1 MRRALATLAR
11 HPLTWLY
18 AWFLVLPFLMGAVR
32 STVSLGTEI
41 VVFTLLAI
49 AYNLLMGYT
58 GLVSFG
64 HGAFFGLG
72 GYAAGLTQ
80 IHFARGMIV
89 PLLAGVL
96 GATVAGAVIGFLL
109 MRKRG
114 VYFSLLTLAFT
125 QMFFYLVYGA
135 TNVTGGENGLGGIER
150 FPLRLGAFTV
160 DLGDKRVYYY
170 ASALVAGVAI
180 WLLWRIV
187 HSPFGRVLESIRENE
202 QRASCVGYD
211 VKRYKLIAFI
221 VSCAFSGLAGALYT
235 FLLNFAY
242 PESLHVTTSGEI
254 AAMTLVGGM
263 KSFVGPAVGAAM
275 FVFMRD
281 TLSSWTE
288 NWLVYFGAIFVAFV
302 LFSPNGIVGV
312 VQRLRAARRGS
323 APPVA
328 VDAAAAT
335 TGASS
340 RSTLLAGHVPF
351 AVAGAAGEVERTAE
365 TLIPAPDGLDVLDGA
380 RGEVERAGSPA
391 GAARGHETG
400 GSEVMLGVRRLT
412 KRFGALAA
420 VDGATFHV
428 KRGELRSLIGPNGA
442 GKTTLFNVLT
452 GLLPPDGGEA
462 AFRGT
467 VITGRLPHQI
477 VSAGVS
483 RSFQIISIFHALTV
497 FENLRIA
504 AQAKHPCRF
513 SMLSD
518 THRFADLNGEALRLA
533 RQVGL
538 GGKELTIA
546 SSLSHGDQRL
556 LEIGIALATRP
567 ELLLL
572 DEPLAG
578 LAAPERVRVAD
589 LIRELRQSVTIVL
602 IEHDIDQVLALSD
615 RITVLHQGR
624 VIAEGSPADIQQNPE
639 VQTAYLGHLA
649 VAAEPAGPP
658 TPRTAD
664 PLLRVD
670 AVNTFYGKSHVLH
683 DVSLDVSPGEFVS
696 LLGRNGA
703 GKTTTLAT
711 ITGVV
716 PPRAGR
722 VVYRGRDVAGRPPE
736 EIARLRI
743 GLVPQGRRI
752 FPNLTVLENIQ
763 IGHRPPPDGARGDGR
778 GWTAD
783 RVFATFPKLR
793 MLEAARGG
801 TLSGGEL
808 QMLAIARALM
818 GNVELLLLDEPFE
831 GLAPAVVEGVFKVL
845 QEIRGETTIL
855 LVEQNADLALAL
867 SDRAYVI
874 NNGAIAWTGDA
885 RSLQAD
891 HALRLKLLGV

>member
-1 MRRALATLAR
+1 VTRGAVRLLR

-18 AWFLVLPFLMGAVR
+18 AWFLVLPFLMTAVK

-41 VVFTLLAI
+41 VVFSLVAI
-49 AYNLLMGYT
+49 AFNLLMGYT

-64 HGAFFGLG
+64 HGAFFGIG
-72 GYAAGLTQ
+72 GYAAGLVQ
-80 IHFARGMIV
+80 IHFARGMVV
-89 PLLAGVL
+89 PLLAGV
-96 GATVAGAVIGFLL
+96 GAATLAGAVIGFLL

-125 QMFFYLVYGA
+125 QMFFYIVYGA

-150 FPLRLGAFTV
+150 FPLRLGPLTV

-170 ASALVAGVAI
+170 ASAVVAAVAI
-180 WLLWRIV
+180 SLLWRVV
-187 HSPFGRVLESIRENE
+187 HSPFGRVLQAIRENE

-211 VKRYKLIAFI
+211 VKRYKLIAFV
-221 VSCAFSGLAGALYT
+221 VSCAFTGLAGALYT

-242 PESLHVTTSGEI
+242 AELLHVTMAGEI

-263 KSFVGPAVGAAM
+263 RSFVGPAVGAAV

-288 NWLVYFGAIFVAFV
+288 NWLIYFGVIFVAFV

-312 VQRLRAARRGS
+312 GQRLRGLWRAAEQPGP
-323 APPVA
+323 AGMP
-328 VDAAAAT
+328 AAAGAT
-335 TGASS
+335 
-340 RSTLLAGHVPF
+340 
-351 AVAGAAGEVERTAE
+351 
-365 TLIPAPDGLDVLDGA
+365 PAPA
-380 RGEVERAGSPA
+380 AASPA
-391 GAARGHETG
+391 GAP
-400 GSEVMLGVRRLT
+400 GSEAILDVRGLV
-412 KRFGALAA
+412 KHFGALAA
-420 VDGATFHV
+420 VDGATFQV
-428 KRGELRSLIGPNGA
+428 QRGELRSLIGPNGA
-442 GKTTLFNVLT
+442 GKTTLFNLLT
-452 GLLPPDGGEA
+452 GLLAPDGGQAE
-462 AFRGT
+462 FRGR
-467 VITGRLPHQI
+467 VLSGRLPHQI
-477 VSAGVS
+477 VAAGVS
-483 RSFQIISIFHALTV
+483 RSFQIISVFQALTV
-497 FENLRIA
+497 FENVRIA
-504 AQAKHPCRF
+504 VQAKHPR
-513 SMLSD
+513 
-518 THRFADLNGEALRLA
+518 RFAMLADAGRFGDLNDEALRLA
-533 RQVGL
+533 QRVGL
-538 GGKELTIA
+538 GGRQHVVA
-546 SSLSHGDQRL
+546 ANLSHGDQRL
-556 LEIGIALATRP
+556 LEIGIALATHP

-589 LIRELRQSVTIVL
+589 LIRELRRTLTIVL

-624 VIAEGSPADIQQNPE
+624 VIAEGRPADIQQNPE

-649 VAAEPAGPP
+649 VAGERPAAPA
-658 TPRTAD
+658 PRGGA
-664 PLLRVD
+664 PLLRVE

-683 DVSLDVSPGEFVS
+683 DVSLDVGPGEFVS

-703 GKTTTLAT
+703 GKTTALAT

-716 PPRAGR
+716 PPRSGR
-722 VVYRGRDVAGRPPE
+722 VAYRGREIAGRAPE

-763 IGHRPPPDGARGDGR
+763 IGRRPPAAGPRD
-778 GWTAD
+778 GWTVE
-783 RVFATFPKLR
+783 RVFATFPNLR
-793 MLEAARGG
+793 LLQSARGG

-818 GNVELLLLDEPFE
+818 GNVDLLLLDEPFE
-831 GLAPAVVEGVFKVL
+831 GLAPAVVEGVWTVL
-845 QEIRGETTIL
+845 REIKGETTIL

-874 NNGAIAWTGDA
+874 NNGSIAWSGGAD
-885 RSLQAD
+885 SLQAD
-891 HALRLKLLGV
+891 HGLRLKLLGV

>member
-1 MRRALATLAR
+1 VTRAAVAAVR
-11 HPLTWLY
+11 HPLAWIYL
-18 AWFLVLPFLMGAVR
+18 WFLALPFLMNAVG

-41 VVFTLLAI
+41 VLFTLLAI

-64 HGAFFGLG
+64 HGAFFGIG
-72 GYAAGLTQ
+72 GYTAGLVQ
-80 IHFARGMIV
+80 IHATKGMVV
-89 PLLAGVL
+89 PLLAGV
-96 GATVAGAVIGFLL
+96 AGAGLAGFVIGFLL

-125 QMFFYLVYGA
+125 QMFFYIVYGA
-135 TNVTGGENGLGGIER
+135 TNLTGGENGLGGIER
-150 FPLRLGAFTV
+150 FPVILGPLRL
-160 DLGDKRVYYY
+160 DLGDKQVYYY
-170 ASALVAGVAI
+170 TSATVAAAAI
-180 WLLWRIV
+180 YLLWRLV
-187 HSPFGRVLESIRENE
+187 HSPFGRVLEAIRENE

-211 VKRYKLIAFI
+211 VKRYKLLAFV
-221 VSCAFSGLAGALYT
+221 VSCAGSGLAGALYT

-242 PESLHVTTSGEI
+242 PESLHVTTAGEI

-263 KSFVGPAVGAAM
+263 RSFGGPAVGAAV

-288 NWLVYFGAIFVAFV
+288 NWLIYFGLIFVVFV

-312 VQRLRAARRGS
+312 WERIAAWRRAGRAPGALPAGIAATDRPASGATP
-323 APPVA
+323 APP
-328 VDAAAAT
+328 D
-335 TGASS
+335 
-340 RSTLLAGHVPF
+340 
-351 AVAGAAGEVERTAE
+351 AGAV
-365 TLIPAPDGLDVLDGA
+365 LDV
-380 RGEVERAGSPA
+380 RG
-391 GAARGHETG
+391 
-400 GSEVMLGVRRLT
+400 LT

-420 VDGATFHV
+420 VDGATFQV
-428 KRGELRSLIGPNGA
+428 ARGELRSLIGPNGA

-452 GLLPPDGGEA
+452 GLLPADGGRAE
-462 AFRGT
+462 FRG
-467 VITGRLPHQI
+467 VRITGRLPHQI
-477 VSAGVS
+477 AAAGIS

-497 FENLRIA
+497 FENVRIA
-504 AQAKHPCRF
+504 AQAAHRCRF
-513 SMLSD
+513 AMLSD
-518 THRFADLNGEALRLA
+518 ADRFGDLNAEALALVR
-533 RQVGL
+533 RVGL
-538 GGKELTIA
+538 GGKELAVA
-546 SSLSHGDQRL
+546 SNLSHGDQRL

-567 ELLLL
+567 ALLLL

-578 LAAPERVRVAD
+578 LAAPERVRVAS
-589 LIRELRQSVTIVL
+589 LIRELRGSVTIVL

-624 VIAEGSPADIQQNPE
+624 VIAEGPPRDIQQNPE

-649 VAAEPAGPP
+649 IAADTAAPPGP
-658 TPRTAD
+658 RARE

-670 AVNTFYGKSHVLH
+670 RVNAFYGKSHILH
-683 DVSLDVSPGEFVS
+683 DVSLDVCPGEFVS

-703 GKTTTLAT
+703 GKTTALAA

-716 PPRAGR
+716 PPRTGR
-722 VVYRGRDVAGRPPE
+722 IQHRGRDIAGRPPE
-736 EIARLRI
+736 DIARLGI

-752 FPNLTVLENIQ
+752 FPNLTVLENLQ
-763 IGHRPPPDGARGDGR
+763 IGRRAPAGAG
-778 GWTAD
+778 GWTLP
-783 RVFATFPKLR
+783 RVFETFPKLLALR
-793 MLEAARGG
+793 NARGG

-845 QEIRGETTIL
+845 HEVRGETTIL

-874 NNGAIAWTGDA
+874 SNGSIAWNGEARTLQGD
-885 RSLQAD
+885 Q
-891 HALRLKLLGV
+891 ALRLRLLGV

>member
-1 MRRALATLAR
+1 MRRAAAVALR

-18 AWFLVLPFLMGAVR
+18 AWFLVLPFLMNAVK

-41 VVFTLLAI
+41 VLFSLLAI

-64 HGAFFGLG
+64 HGAFFGIG

-80 IHFARGMIV
+80 IHFARGMVV
-89 PLLAGVL
+89 PLLAGVAASAL
-96 GATVAGAVIGFLL
+96 AGGVIGFLL

-125 QMFFYLVYGA
+125 QMFFYIVYGA

-150 FPLRLGAFTV
+150 FPLRLGVATL
-160 DLGDKRVYYY
+160 DLGDKQVYYY
-170 ASALVAGVAI
+170 ASATVAAAAI
-180 WLLWRIV
+180 FLLWRIV

-242 PESLHVTTSGEI
+242 PESLHVTMAGEI

-263 KSFVGPAVGAAM
+263 KSFIGPAVGAAV

-281 TLSSWTE
+281 TLSSWTQ
-288 NWLVYFGAIFVAFV
+288 NWLIYFGMIFIAFV

-312 VQRLRAARRGS
+312 FQRLRGPRRFSPPAVPAAVSAAPRPARQPTASPPPAEAGS
-323 APPVA
+323 
-328 VDAAAAT
+328 
-335 TGASS
+335 
-340 RSTLLAGHVPF
+340 H
-351 AVAGAAGEVERTAE
+351 
-365 TLIPAPDGLDVLDGA
+365 LILDV
-380 RGEVERAGSPA
+380 RGLA
-391 GAARGHETG
+391 
-400 GSEVMLGVRRLT
+400 

-420 VDGATFHV
+420 VDGATFQV
-428 KRGELRSLIGPNGA
+428 RRGELRSLIGPNGA

-452 GLLPPDGGEA
+452 GLLLPDGGHA
-462 AFRGT
+462 AFEGT
-467 VITGRLPHQI
+467 AITARPPHQI
-477 VSAGVS
+477 VAAGVS

-497 FENLRIA
+497 FENVRIA
-504 AQAKHPCRF
+504 AQAKHARRF
-513 SMLSD
+513 SMLSS
-518 THRFADLNGEALRLA
+518 THRFADLNDEALGLVR
-533 RQVGL
+533 RVGL
-538 GGKELTIA
+538 ASKAFTVA

-567 ELLLL
+567 RLLLL

-578 LAAPERVRVAD
+578 LAAPERRRVAD
-589 LIRELRQSVTIVL
+589 LIRELHQSVTIVL

-624 VIAEGSPADIQQNPE
+624 VIAEGRPAEIQQNPE

-649 VAAEPAGPP
+649 VASEATGVPATCTGE
-658 TPRTAD
+658 
-664 PLLRVD
+664 PLLRVE
-670 AVNTFYGKSHVLH
+670 AVNSAYGKSHIIH
-683 DVSLDVSPGEFVS
+683 DVSLDVYPGEFVS

-716 PPRAGR
+716 PPRTGR

-763 IGHRPPPDGARGDGR
+763 IGQRPAPGGSGAGADPR
-778 GWTAD
+778 GWTVE
-783 RVFATFPKLR
+783 RVFSTFPRLR
-793 MLEAARGG
+793 LLKDSRGG

-831 GLAPAVVEGVFKVL
+831 GLAPAVVEGMWKVL
-845 QEIRGETTIL
+845 QEIKRGTTIL

-874 NNGAIAWTGDA
+874 NNGSIAWNGDA

-891 HALRLKLLGV
+891 HGLRLKLLGV